1 MRKASCIAACLTVL
15 TVSQAFADRQPYFGN
30 VEPPKEAKKAGAPAT
45 TPGPVIQQ
53 GGDTVGSATV
63 IPAIPYGNA
72 GTTIGYANDYNAP
85 CAFAGNTVAPDVV
98 YSYTPTVDQC
108 VDVSLCESS
117 YDTILMVLNSALTII
132 GCNDDADCD
141 LALRSRVEGVNL
153 VAGQTY
159 YIIVDG
165 WSTSAGEYVLEV
177 TECPPPC
184 VVTCPPGAFPEG
196 EPNCGIPDTYN
207 GGCNSTPN
215 VFTSLVCNDAG
226 VLVCGTYGAEGGTRD
241 TDWYEIVMDA
251 PGVIQA
257 CITGQYPS
265 AVAILNPVCPVTAA
279 DILDFQF
286 GPECV
291 AICATANVGAGTYR
305 IFAGVDGFD
314 GFPCLGT
321 YVLRISGYNCPPVG
335 VEAANWSG
343 VKSIFR

>member
-15 TVSQAFADRQPYFGN
+15 AVSQAFADRQPYFGSQ
-30 VEPPKEAKKAGAPAT
+30 EPPKEAKKAAAPAT

-63 IPAIPYGNA
+63 IPAIPYGIA
-72 GTTIGYANDYNAP
+72 GTTVGYVNDYFPP
-85 CAFAGNTVAPDVV
+85 CAFAGNSVAPDVV
-98 YSYTPTVDQC
+98 YSYSPTVDQC
-108 VDVSLCESS
+108 IDVSLCESS
-117 YDTILMVLNSALTII
+117 FDTILMVVDAGLNVI

-141 LALRSRVEGVNL
+141 LALRSRVEGVSL
-153 VAGQTY
+153 SAGSQY

-165 WSTSAGEYVLEV
+165 WSTNAGEYVLEV

-184 VVTCPPGAFPEG
+184 EVTCPPGAFPEG

-215 VFTSLVCNDAG
+215 VFTSLVCNDEG

-251 PGVIQA
+251 PGVITA
-257 CITGQYPS
+257 CVNGQYPT

-286 GPECV
+286 GPECEAV
-291 AICATANVGAGTYR
+291 CATANVGAGTYR
-305 IFAGVDGFD
+305 IFVGADGFD

-321 YVLRISGYNCPPVG
+321 YVLRIAGYNCPPVG
-335 VEAANWSG
+335 VEPANWSG